1 MNVLGLTEYIEGL
14 EYYICLVPVS
24 FSSINYWKPKQIWK
38 SYDDG
43 SWQLNKAAVSLKDMT
58 INTILKNF
66 ASVVKSPDFYLAT
79 EDVPNK
85 EQLLLQMCLNE
96 LRNNS
101 IVAVSYNKYM

>member
-1 MNVLGLTEYIEGL
+1 
-14 EYYICLVPVS
+14 
-24 FSSINYWKPKQIWK
+24 
-38 SYDDG
+38 
-43 SWQLNKAAVSLKDMT
+43 MT
-58 INTILKNF
+58 IITILKNF

-101 IVAVSYNKYM
+101 IVAASYN